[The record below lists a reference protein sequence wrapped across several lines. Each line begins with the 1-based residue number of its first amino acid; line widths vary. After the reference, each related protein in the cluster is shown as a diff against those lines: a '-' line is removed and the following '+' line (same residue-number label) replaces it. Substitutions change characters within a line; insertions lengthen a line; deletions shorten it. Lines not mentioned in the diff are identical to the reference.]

1 MKLPALAALALLVL
15 PACLENEEEITIRP
29 DGTCRVRVTAKG
41 QSQDFAEGYPIP
53 SGEEWKVVSADLPD
67 YLLDLR
73 TQMSS
78 EDLRAWLPK
87 EKDKQLEFVLAAEF
101 PSVGAI
107 PRTYAPVTDPYS
119 TAYLARTSE
128 LRVER
133 RGTRK
138 LYTFERHYGAREYER
153 FDAWSRMKRELP
165 DELVQKIERA
175 DEHGLEL
182 GTEEFERVLAT
193 GVTALHQATLAH
205 LDDALLAEYTFGRAQ
220 LAPSAAADIRAHA
233 ERALASQVDSFRLR
247 EVLALLCTPP
257 KERQWARADAEQEA
271 GAKLAAIEGELRAAL
286 RRAVSETTMF
296 LDDRY
301 AIQAQL
307 EWSFTAFDQTNDL
320 ADETFTLRVHLP
332 GTIVGGNFDKREDG
346 AAVWEFKGETLQDRE
361 IVLRA
366 VSIAE

>member
-1 MKLPALAALALLVL
+1 MKLPILAALACFLL
-15 PACLENEEEITIRP
+15 PACLENEEDLTIRP
-29 DGTCRVRVTAKG
+29 DGSCSVRVRAKG

-53 SGEEWKVVSADLPD
+53 SGEEWKVVHADLPD
-67 YLLDLR
+67 YLVDLR

-78 EDLRAWLPK
+78 DDLRVWLPK
-87 EKDKQLEFVLAAEF
+87 EKDKELEFELAAEF
-101 PSVGAI
+101 ASVAAL
-107 PRTYAPVTDPYS
+107 PRTNAPLTDSYS

-128 LRVER
+128 LRIER

-138 LYTFERHYGAREYER
+138 LYTFERRYGAREYAR

-165 DELVQKIERA
+165 DEIVRKIERA

-182 GTEEFERVLAT
+182 GTAEFESVLAA
-193 GVTALHQATLAH
+193 GVTALHAATLAH
-205 LDDALLAEYTFGRAQ
+205 LDDALLAEYAFGRAQ

-233 ERALASQVDSFRLR
+233 ERVLAGVADSFRLR

-257 KERQWARADAEQEA
+257 KERQWARANAEEEA

-286 RRAVSETTMF
+286 RRAVSETTTF

-332 GTIVGGNFDKREDG
+332 GTIVGGNYDKREDG
-346 AAVWEFKGETLQDRE
+346 AAVWEFKGEALQDRE